1 VAGRPDDILTAGEAA
16 RLCALSRSTLRRM
29 VAAGRIAAWRTPGQH
44 LRVSRQ
50 DCLDYLRSVGAAEL
64 AGRVAG
70 PRAPVSS
77 SGPLPAD
84 GQAAEPPARQGG
96 AGGRPPA
103 DARV

>member
-1 VAGRPDDILTAGEAA
+1 MAGRPDDILTAGEAA

-64 AGRVAG
+64 AGRVSEPRSPATSRPSSTDG
-70 PRAPVSS
+70 RAPE
-77 SGPLPAD
+77 PAARWD
-84 GQAAEPPARQGG
+84 TEPR
-96 AGGRPPA
+96 
-103 DARV
+103 

>member
-29 VAAGRIAAWRTPGQH
+29 VAAGRISAWRTPGQH

-64 AGRVAG
+64 AGRVSEQRVGGAG
-70 PRAPVSS
+70 PPPPPVD
-77 SGPLPAD
+77 GRVAD
-84 GQAAEPPARQGG
+84 PPAR
-96 AGGRPPA
+96 
-103 DARV
+103 

>member
-1 VAGRPDDILTAGEAA
+1 MAGRPDDILTAGEAA

-64 AGRVAG
+64 AGRVAD
-70 PRAPVSS
+70 PRAPAASS
-77 SGPLPAD
+77 SGPLQAD
-84 GQAAEPPARQGG
+84 GQAGEPPGRQ
-96 AGGRPPA
+96 P
-103 DARV
+103 

>member
-64 AGRVAG
+64 AGRVA
-70 PRAPVSS
+70 
-77 SGPLPAD
+77 
-84 GQAAEPPARQGG
+84 RQGSDDG
-96 AGGRPPA
+96 VAATSAERT
-103 DARV
+103 AR

>member
-1 VAGRPDDILTAGEAA
+1 MAGRPDDILTAGEAA

-64 AGRVAG
+64 AGRVTD
-70 PRAPVSS
+70 PRAPAT
-77 SGPLPAD
+77 SGPPPAD
-84 GQAAEPPARQGG
+84 GETAEPPARQAG
-96 AGGRPPA
+96 AAGRPPA
-103 DARV
+103 DGRV